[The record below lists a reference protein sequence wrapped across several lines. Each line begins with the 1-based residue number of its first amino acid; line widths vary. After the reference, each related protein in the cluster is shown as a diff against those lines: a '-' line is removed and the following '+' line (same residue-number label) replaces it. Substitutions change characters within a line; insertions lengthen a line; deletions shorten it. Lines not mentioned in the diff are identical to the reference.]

1 MATTFTW
8 KVDSLKTDP
17 NDDNYITEATAKV
30 FGTEGSITKATT
42 VSCIFPGNKAA
53 VGSDFKSLEDL
64 KKEDGE
70 SIIVGWIKVG
80 IMDYKVAKIEK
91 AIQNAIDIH
100 NSKIIETTVNAA
112 DTSYS
117 AQPTET
123 PTPSE

>member
-8 KVDSLKTDP
+8 KVESLKTNP

-117 AQPTET
+117 EQPTET

>member
-8 KVDSLKTDP
+8 KVDSLITDP
-17 NDDNYITEATAKV
+17 NDDNYITQATAKV
-30 FGTEGSITKATT
+30 FGTEGSVTKSSS
-42 VSCIFPGNKAA
+42 VSCLFPGNKAA
-53 VGSDFKSLEDL
+53 VGSDFKSLDDL

-70 SIIVGWIKVG
+70 ATIVSWIKAG
-80 IMDYKVAKIEK
+80 IMDYKVAKVEK
-91 AIQNAIDIH
+91 AIQDAIDIH
-100 NSKIIETTVNAA
+100 NSKVIETTVLAA